1 MYLGHLGGLSV
12 KRPAL
17 GLGSDH
23 DLRVCFV
30 GLGPASGSLLTVQSL
45 LGILSLSL
53 PYVNTCTLSKN
64 NVFGLLANHPIS
76 DIFVSSSLN
85 D

>member
-12 KRPAL
+12 KQPAL

-30 GLGPASGSLLTVQSL
+30 GLGPASGSVLTVQSL
-45 LGILSLSL
+45 LGILSLPLSPPLPHSL
-53 PYVNTCTLSKN
+53 SGSLSLKIN
-64 NVFGLLANHPIS
+64 K
-76 DIFVSSSLN
+76 LN
-85 D
+85 LKKKKIDGGITN